1 MATKGDISRRRA
13 IRKLET
19 KRDELIEKK
28 QKATTDL
35 MNIKAALRNARK
47 VA

>member
-1 MATKGDISRRRA
+1 MATKGDIARRRS
-13 IRKLET
+13 IRKLEA

-28 QKATTDL
+28 SKATTDL
-35 MNIKAALRNARK
+35 MNIKAALKNAKK